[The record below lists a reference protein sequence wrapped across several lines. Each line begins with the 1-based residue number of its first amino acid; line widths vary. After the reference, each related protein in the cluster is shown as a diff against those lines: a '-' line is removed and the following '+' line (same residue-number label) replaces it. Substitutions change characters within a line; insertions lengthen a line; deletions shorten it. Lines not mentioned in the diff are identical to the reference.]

1 MSRVLCLAQAHGA
14 LRAPRARTARAAKDA
29 PKPVTFTILERVPLR
44 LAAHKPVW
52 DVLRKHAVRQPIIDD
67 AHAEA
72 AFPADVVP
80 VDQLGGE
87 AAMAI
92 ASVLAERRAMV
103 LAAEKDA
110 PAGDILSKRLDR
122 LFEQEMEWL
131 ALRNLLAAA
140 LPRASGAGGKRRKP
154 ARRALLLIEA

>member
-14 LRAPRARTARAAKDA
+14 LKPERSKRGRAAKDA
-29 PKPVTFTILERVPLR
+29 PKPVAFTVLERVPLR

-52 DVLRKHAVRQPIIDD
+52 DALRKHATRQSIIED
-67 AHAEA
+67 AHADV
-72 AFPADVVP
+72 AFPADVVR

-92 ASVLAERRAMV
+92 STVLADRRAMV
-103 LAAEKDA
+103 LAAEKDV

-140 LPRASGAGGKRRKP
+140 LPRAAGTAGKRRKP
-154 ARRALLLIEA
+154 QRRALLLIDV